1 MSQLNKIGVM
11 QGRLLPKYNGLYQAH
26 PIGFW
31 DGEFAIAKK
40 LGLDFIEFILDFVR
54 ARENPLLTAD
64 GQQKIQSL
72 AETHGV
78 RVETVCADYFM
89 VSPLHSDNAF
99 ERDQSVKMLM
109 SLLESSEFLGIRN
122 IILPCV
128 DNSSISSI
136 RQKNELISV
145 LKSVMTEFEKKD
157 VFLSLETDLP
167 PNKFISLIESIN
179 SEKIGINYDTGNSAS
194 LGFDP
199 VEEISTYGS
208 LITDVHIKDRILGGG
223 PTMLGYGAAKIEVC
237 LHELIKIN
245 YQGPI
250 IMQTYRDDEG
260 LQIFKSQLNYF
271 YDLRDKALAS

>member
-11 QGRLLPKYNGLYQAH
+11 QGRLLPKYHGLYQAH
-26 PIGFW
+26 PIGIW
-31 DGEFAIAKK
+31 DDEFAIANK
-40 LGLDFIEFILDFVR
+40 LGLDLIEFILDFVR

-64 GQQKIQSL
+64 GQQKIQSV
-72 AETHGV
+72 AATHGV

-89 VSPLHSDNAF
+89 ESPLHSDNAF
-99 ERDQSVKMLM
+99 ERDQSVETLM
-109 SLLESSEFLGIRN
+109 YLLDSSEILGIRN

-128 DNSSISSI
+128 DNSSIGSI
-136 RQKNELISV
+136 HQKNRLIGV
-145 LKSVMTEFEKKD
+145 LKSVMTEFEKKN

-167 PNKFISLIESIN
+167 PNKFMSLIESIN
-179 SEKIGINYDTGNSAS
+179 SEKVGINYDTGNSAS

-208 LITDVHIKDRILGGG
+208 LITDVHIKDRTLGGG
-223 PTMLGYGAAKIEVC
+223 PTVLGNGAAKIEVC
-237 LHELIKIN
+237 LTELIKIN

-260 LQIFKSQLNYF
+260 LQIFEAQLNYF
-271 YDLRDKALAS
+271 YDLWDKVLAS